1 VAEYSDESAPAP
13 DDSEADASPARTD
26 EQLIEE
32 ALARF
37 KLAEEAEAE
46 TRREALADL
55 EFAAGKQWPEGIV
68 QERERDNRPCLV
80 VNRIPQFIQQVTND
94 QRQNRPSIKVH
105 AVDDQADPE
114 TAKIYQGLIR
124 HIEYNSSADTA
135 YDTAFDSAVRARFG
149 FFRILTQYV
158 SPLSFE
164 QEIIIKRVRDRFSAY
179 LDPHHV
185 EPDGSDANW
194 GFVFEDISKDDFKSR
209 FPKAKLSGDGE
220 WESEHAA
227 RPEWVKSDTVRI
239 AEYFYKEFNEETLL
253 QIQGEDGAIASLL
266 AKDLKEQGVSAVESL
281 TEGSLVA
288 LPTGEQFRIL
298 RTRKTPVPS
307 IKWCKLN
314 GCEILEKTDW
324 PGSHIPII
332 PVYGNEQIINGK
344 RVIESLVTHAK
355 DSQRMYNYWKS
366 AETEAIAL
374 APRAP
379 FAAPAAAIKGY
390 EAMWASANRANY
402 SYLPYHAYDEQQ
414 RPIPAPQRQA
424 IEPAVGAITQAAQLA
439 AEDLKA
445 TTGIYDAALGA
456 RSNETS
462 GIAIARRNQQA
473 QTSNFHFIDN
483 LTRSL
488 KHAGRILVDLI
499 PKIYDSARVARII
512 GEDGEQKI
520 VQLNQEFE
528 EGGEMRAYMLS
539 KGKYDVTVD
548 VGPSFASKRQEA
560 AQAMIELSRSVPQLG
575 QAAPDLLVKTFDFHG
590 VKELAERLK
599 KILPPGLADD
609 DKDKKPL
616 PPEVQ
621 AQMAQM
627 NQMVEQLTGKLNELQ
642 SERETKILELES
654 KERIKAMELET
665 QLEIERA
672 RLDAKDGI
680 ALLQAQINEI
690 KHRSEQFLRMNEP
703 VDPQAQMG
711 SPEIP
716 DGQELPPEPDG
727 AMSADVGMG
736 EMNPTGG
743 EPPGQIPGEI
753 HDDPSAF

>member
-1 VAEYSDESAPAP
+1 MAVNSYSESDESG
-13 DDSEADASPARTD
+13 ASKED
-26 EQLIEE
+26 EKLLEE
-32 ALARF
+32 ARARF

-46 TRREALADL
+46 IRREALDDL
-55 EFAAGKQWPEGIV
+55 EFAAGKQWPEDV
-68 QERERDNRPCLV
+68 LSDRQRDGRPALV

-105 AVDDQADPE
+105 AVDDVADPE

-185 EPDGSDANW
+185 EPDGSDTNW

-209 FPKAKLSGDGE
+209 YPNSELSAENE
-220 WESEHAA
+220 WETAHSQ
-227 RPEWVKSDTVRI
+227 RPDWVKSDTVRI
-239 AEYFYKEFNEETLL
+239 AEYFYKEFTEETLVQL
-253 QIQGEDGAIASLL
+253 EGGATLL
-266 AKDLKEQGVSAVESL
+266 AKDLKDAGVPGSL
-281 TEGSLVA
+281 REGSVVT
-288 LPTGEQFRIL
+288 LPTGEQVRVA
-298 RTRKTPVPS
+298 RTRKSPVPS

-324 PGSHIPII
+324 PGIYIPII
-332 PVYGNEQIINGK
+332 PVYGNEQVINGK
-344 RVIESLVTHAK
+344 RVLESLVTHAK

-379 FAAPAAAIKGY
+379 FIAPISAIRGF
-390 EAMWASANRANY
+390 EAQWDTANRRNHA
-402 SYLPYHAYDEQQ
+402 YLPYNPFDKNGQ
-414 RPIPAPQRQA
+414 PIPPPQRST
-424 IEPAVGAITQAAQLA
+424 IEPAVGAITQAAALA

-462 GIAIARRNQQA
+462 GVAIARRNQQA

-499 PKIYDSARVARII
+499 PKVYDTARAARII

-520 VQLNQEFE
+520 VRINEEFQ
-528 EGGEMRAYMLS
+528 EGGETRGYFLS
-539 KGKYDVTVD
+539 RGKYDVTVD
-548 VGPSFASKRQEA
+548 VGPSYTSKRQEA
-560 AQAMIELSRSVPQLG
+560 AQSMIELSKSIPQLG
-575 QAAPDLLVKTFDFHG
+575 QAAPDLIVKTFDFHG
-590 VKELAERLK
+590 VQELADRLK

-609 DKDKKPL
+609 PKNKKPL

-627 NQMVEQLTGKLNELQ
+627 GQMIEQMTAQLTDLK
-642 SERETKILELES
+642 SEREQKLLEIQS
-654 KERIKAMELET
+654 KERIEMAKLENHAT
-665 QLEIERA
+665 IEMA
-672 RLDAKDGI
+672 KLDAKDSI
-680 ALLQAQINEI
+680 ILLQSQIRELEARINAAASLSYP
-690 KHRSEQFLRMNEP
+690 SEESQEFAPAEP
-703 VDPQAQMG
+703 A
-711 SPEIP
+711 
-716 DGQELPPEPDG
+716 G
-727 AMSADVGMG
+727 AEMSAAMG
-736 EMNPTGG
+736 DAAAIDPTGG
-743 EPPGQIPGEI
+743 ESPGTPME
-753 HDDPSAF
+753 PMP